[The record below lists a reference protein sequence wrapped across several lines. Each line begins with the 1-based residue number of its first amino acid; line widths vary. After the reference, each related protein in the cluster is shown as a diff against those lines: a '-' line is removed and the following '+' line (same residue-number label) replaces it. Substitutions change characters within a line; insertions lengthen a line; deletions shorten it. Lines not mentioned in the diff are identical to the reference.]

1 MRIVHTADVHIGVE
15 NYGRPASQ
23 ADLDT
28 LPPYFAPGVDRRTY
42 LGLSTRLL
50 DFLSA
55 LDQLVDY
62 AVRHDADLVLIAGD
76 AYKSRDPS
84 QTHQREFV
92 RRVAALVNRGI
103 PSSCS
108 PATMTLPTRPRAPPP
123 LAIFPTL
130 DVSGV
135 TVAER
140 FGTHRVETRSGPL
153 QVVALPWIRR
163 GQLLAREEHQ
173 GAPIDEVTRYV
184 EADLTGRI
192 LQEAEALDPAVPAV
206 LAAHVTV
213 NGSVSSSERSM
224 MLGRDYALQP
234 SSLALPAF
242 DYVALGHVHKHQCL
256 IAAPPVVY
264 PGSLQRVD
272 FSEEDDSKGFCVVDI
287 DPSAPPG
294 RRAQWR
300 HVPIDAPPFL
310 TVEVTVPPD
319 AQDPTALVL
328 RRIEQRDVAGAVVRV
343 HVTVPS
349 LWPAAS
355 TSAPSAT
362 PSRPAHSVAAVSR
375 QVVHERRP
383 RIGSDARGITPQ
395 QALERYLEGRADL
408 DDATRRRA
416 LEWGTELVAEE
427 RPRSSAR
434 GRDRR
439 GAGDRPVGAHAGG
452 RLLGWAAGWS
462 TCWSSAP

>member
-15 NYGRPASQ
+15 NYGRPAAQ
-23 ADLDT
+23 ADIDA
-28 LPPYFAPGVDRRTY
+28 LPAYFAPGVDRRVY

-55 LDQLVDY
+55 LDQVVDY
-62 AVRHDADLVLIAGD
+62 ATRNGADLVLIAGD

-92 RRVAALVNRGI
+92 RRVATLVHRNI
-103 PSSCS
+103 PVFLLTGNHDIAHS
-108 PATMTLPTRPRAPPP
+108 PTRATA

-130 DVSGV
+130 NVDGV

-140 FGTHRVETRSGPL
+140 FGAHRVETRSGPL

-184 EADLTGRI
+184 EEDLTARV
-192 LQEAEALDPAVPAV
+192 LAEADALDPDVPAI

-213 NGSVSSSERSM
+213 NGAVTGSERSM

-234 SSLALPAF
+234 STLALPAF
-242 DYVALGHVHKHQCL
+242 DYVALGHIHKHQTL
-256 IAAPPVVY
+256 AAAPPVVY

-272 FSEEDDSKGFCVVDI
+272 FSEEDDPKGFCVVDI
-287 DPSAPPG
+287 DPSAARG
-294 RRAQWR
+294 ARTRWA
-300 HVPIDAPPFL
+300 HVPVDARRFL
-310 TVEVTVPPD
+310 TIEVTVPPD
-319 AQDPTALVL
+319 AEDPTALVL
-328 RRIEQRDVAGAVVRV
+328 RRIEQRDVSDAVVRV

-349 LWPAAS
+349 ALAGRVNERAIRD
-355 TSAPSAT
+355 ALVG
-362 PSRPAHSVAAVSR
+362 AHSVAAVSR
-375 QVVHERRP
+375 DVVHERRP
-383 RIGSDARGITPQ
+383 RIGADARGITPQ
-395 QALERYLEGRADL
+395 QALERYIAGRTDL
-408 DDATRRRA
+408 DDATRQRA

-427 RPRSSAR
+427 TVRE
-434 GRDRR
+434 
-439 GAGDRPVGAHAGG
+439 
-452 RLLGWAAGWS
+452 
-462 TCWSSAP
+462 

>member
-15 NYGRPASQ
+15 NYGRPATQ
-23 ADLDT
+23 ADVDA

-55 LDQLVDY
+55 LDQVVDY

-92 RRVAALVNRGI
+92 RRVATLVNRGI
-103 PSSCS
+103 PVFLLTGNHDIAHS
-108 PATMTLPTRPRAPPP
+108 PTRATA

-153 QVVALPWIRR
+153 QIVALPWIRR

-184 EADLTGRI
+184 EADLTARI
-192 LQEAEALDPAVPAV
+192 LQEADALDPALPAI

-242 DYVALGHVHKHQCL
+242 DYVALGHVHKHQSL

-287 DPSAPPG
+287 DPAAPPG
-294 RRAQWR
+294 RRTQWQ
-300 HVPIDAPPFL
+300 HVPVDARPFL
-310 TVEVTVPPD
+310 TVEVTVPTD
-319 AQDPTALVL
+319 EQDPTALVL
-328 RRIEQRDVAGAVVRV
+328 RRIEQRDVTGAIVRV

-349 LWPAAS
+349 PLAGRVNERAIRDALAS
-355 TSAPSAT
+355 
-362 PSRPAHSVAAVSR
+362 AHSVAAVSR

-383 RIGSDARGITPQ
+383 RIGSDASGITPQ
-395 QALERYLEGRADL
+395 QALERYLGGRADL
-408 DDATRRRA
+408 DDTTRKRA

-427 RPRSSAR
+427 TAR
-434 GRDRR
+434 E
-439 GAGDRPVGAHAGG
+439 
-452 RLLGWAAGWS
+452 
-462 TCWSSAP
+462 